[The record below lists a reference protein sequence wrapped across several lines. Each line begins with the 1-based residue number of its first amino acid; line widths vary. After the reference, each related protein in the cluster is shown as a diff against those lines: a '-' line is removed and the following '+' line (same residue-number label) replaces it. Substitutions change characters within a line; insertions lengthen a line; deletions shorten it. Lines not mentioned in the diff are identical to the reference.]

1 MASYHFHLAHVSRGA
16 GQSAVAAAAYRA
28 GEYLRDDYY
37 GEVHDFTKKGGVIKS
52 EIILPNNA
60 PERFSKRELLW
71 NEVEE
76 IEKNKRAQLAY
87 SFDFTLQNEL
97 SMEENIAVAEKFIRE
112 NFTSRGMICDVAV
125 HSPGRGPDDNPNPHV
140 HVLVPMRPL
149 NDDGTWGTKQ
159 RREYILDENGNRIRG
174 EDGKYLF
181 NAVKTNDWGDPET
194 LILWRENWAKAVNEA
209 FAKNGITERVDA
221 RSYVDQ
227 GIDKLPQ
234 VHEGPAVRAMEKK
247 GIRTDKGDWNRF
259 VKGLNK
265 TITFILGVFKSIIDD
280 IDETKKQ
287 KAADAAYK
295 KEFFDA
301 IEDYKKTIE
310 AKYYDGKNKL
320 KSKKMIELY
329 TFILNNHITDIDSF
343 RDYSKLMWDKVSET
357 RQAARKVEDRI
368 SEIDSILRHY
378 DQYKE
383 NRAVYKKWYEMPAGK
398 KKNEFAEKY
407 DGRLR
412 IYHMAER
419 ELKKLFPDMKVPVKS
434 LMKEREELRE
444 KARGLSYQLEHDKRA
459 ANQAYAFK
467 KQIYEP
473 HVKKKTVERS

>member
-28 GEYLRDDYY
+28 GEILRDDYY
-37 GEVHDFTKKGGVIKS
+37 GEVHDFTKKGGVIMS
-52 EIILPNNA
+52 EIILPDNA
-60 PERFSKRELLW
+60 PERFANRELLW

-97 SMEENIAVAEKFIRE
+97 SMEENISVAEKFIRE

-194 LILWRENWAKAVNEA
+194 LIQWRENWAKAVNEA
-209 FAKNGITERVDA
+209 FEKNGIAERVDA

-259 VKGLNK
+259 VKGLNR

-287 KAADAAYK
+287 KAADVAYK
-295 KEFFDA
+295 KELFDA

-357 RQAARKVEDRI
+357 RQATRKVEDRI
-368 SEIDSILRHY
+368 SEIDSILRHFK
-378 DQYKE
+378 QYKE

-419 ELKKLFPDMKVPVKS
+419 ELKKLFPDMKIPVKA

-444 KARGLSYQLEHDKRA
+444 KAIGRSHQLEHDKRA

-473 HVKKKTVERS
+473 HVKKKTIERG

>member
-28 GEYLRDDYY
+28 GEILRDDYY
-37 GEVHDFTKKGGVIKS
+37 GEVHDFTKKGGVIMS
-52 EIILPNNA
+52 EIILPDNA
-60 PERFSKRELLW
+60 PERFANRELLW

-97 SMEENIAVAEKFIRE
+97 SMEENISVAEKFIRE

-194 LILWRENWAKAVNEA
+194 LIQWRENWAKAVNEA
-209 FAKNGITERVDA
+209 FEKNGIAERVDA

-259 VKGLNK
+259 VKGLNR

-287 KAADAAYK
+287 KAADVAYK
-295 KEFFDA
+295 KELFDA

-357 RQAARKVEDRI
+357 RQATRKVEDRI
-368 SEIDSILRHY
+368 SEIDSILRHFK
-378 DQYKE
+378 QYKE

-419 ELKKLFPDMKVPVKS
+419 ELKKLFPDMKIPVKA

-444 KARGLSYQLEHDKRA
+444 KAIGLSHQLEHDKRA

-473 HVKKKTVERS
+473 HVKKKTIERS

>member
-16 GQSAVAAAAYRA
+16 GQSAVAAAAYRS
-28 GEYLRDDYY
+28 GECLRDDYY
-37 GEVHDFTKKGGVIKS
+37 GEVHDFTKKGGVIMT
-52 EIILPNNA
+52 EIILPDNA
-60 PERFSKRELLW
+60 PERFGNRELLW

-76 IEKNKRAQLAY
+76 IEKNGRAQLAY

-97 SMEENIAVAEKFIRE
+97 SMEENITVAERFIRE
-112 NFTSRGMICDVAV
+112 NFTSRGMICDVAI

-174 EDGKYLF
+174 EGGKYIF

-209 FAKNGITERVDA
+209 FAENGIAARVDA

-227 GIDKLPQ
+227 GIDKLAQ
-234 VHEGPAVRAMEKK
+234 AHEGPAVRAMEKK

-310 AKYYDGKNKL
+310 TKYYDGKNKL

-419 ELKKLFPDMKVPVKS
+419 ELKKMFPDMKIPVKS